1 MKVLVFKD
9 GNERLITGEEGKY
22 WLIGEDRV
30 RKLSAQI
37 SEVREVPEPI
47 HIKLTAKTPADTGFA
62 MATATTKKKPSAK
75 KKKAAEAKDDGER
88 NE

>member
-30 RKLSAQI
+30 RKLSSQI
-37 SEVREVPEPI
+37 SGIEELSEPVEPKGEKSVP
-47 HIKLTAKTPADTGFA
+47 A
-62 MATATTKKKPSAK
+62 KKKPAAK

-88 NE
+88 SE